1 MKYIPTRL
9 VFITISVLIMTS
21 GCAGPTTKRPETD
34 DAAVALEAQKQREF
48 AVREALR
55 NQQRLNTV
63 GWPILGQGVPMC
75 TDKNRWATGAFFAN
89 KFDFTKELQDT
100 AISALHMSDVLQV
113 HTVIKDSPADVA
125 GIKEGDL
132 IIRVNDKEAPVG
144 EGASSKLSEIV
155 KEELKDGKNVTYTV
169 RRDGV
174 QEALDIIP
182 VKICDYPLVVVN
194 QDDVNAYADGNNI
207 ILFQGMMDFAR
218 TDQELSMVV
227 AHELA
232 HNSMRH
238 IEAKKTNFYIGLLFD
253 AIVIGLTGVDIGIR
267 NAAANAYSKDFEAEA
282 DYVGMYILAREGM
295 DLDGVPEFWRRMG
308 ARNPKSIEDNYLASH
323 PSTPE
328 RFVSLEESI
337 KEIKQKQE
345 SGQDLMPNIDE
356 ETWSSRDAPPP
367 APSSLSFG
375 K

>member
-1 MKYIPTRL
+1 MKYIPARL
-9 VFITISVLIMTS
+9 ILSTISIIIIIS

-63 GWPILGQGVPMC
+63 GWPILVEGVPMC
-75 TDKNRWATGAFFAN
+75 KDKNRWATGAYFAN
-89 KFDFTKELQDT
+89 KFDFAKELQDT

-113 HTVIKDSPADVA
+113 RTVIKDSPADAA
-125 GIKEGDL
+125 GLKEGDL

-144 EGASSKLSEIV
+144 EGASSKLSEII
-155 KEELKDGKNVTYTV
+155 KEELKDGKDVTFTV
-169 RRDGV
+169 RHDGI
-174 QEALDIIP
+174 QEVRNITP
-182 VKICDYPLVVVN
+182 VKICDYPLLVLN

-207 ILFQGMMDFAR
+207 IVLQGMMDFAR

-238 IEAKKTNFYIGLLFD
+238 IEAKKKNYYIGFLFD
-253 AIVIGLTGVDIGIR
+253 VIVIGLTGVDFGIR
-267 NAAANAYSKDFEAEA
+267 NATAQAYSKDFEAEA

-337 KEIKQKQE
+337 KEIKQKE
-345 SGQDLMPNIDE
+345 ANGEELMPNIDE
-356 ETWSSRDAPPP
+356 TAWSKREAPPP

>member
-1 MKYIPTRL
+1 MKYISARL
-9 VFITISVLIMTS
+9 ILTTISIIIIIS

-48 AVREALR
+48 AVHEALK

-63 GWPILGQGVPMC
+63 GWPILVEGVPMC
-75 TDKNRWATGAFFAN
+75 KDKNRWATGAYFAN
-89 KFDFTKELQDT
+89 KFDFAKEMQDT

-113 HTVIKDSPADVA
+113 HTVVKNSPADVA
-125 GIKEGDL
+125 GVKEGDL

-144 EGASSKLSEIV
+144 EGASGKLSEII
-155 KEELKDGKNVTYTV
+155 KEELKDGKNVKFTV
-169 RRDGV
+169 RHDGI
-174 QEALDIIP
+174 QEVRNITP
-182 VKICDYPLVVVN
+182 VKICDYPLVVLN

-207 ILFQGMMDFAR
+207 IVFQGMMDFAR

-238 IEAKKTNFYIGLLFD
+238 IEAKKKNYYIGFLFD
-253 AIVIGLTGVDIGIR
+253 VIVIGFTGVDFGIR
-267 NAAANAYSKDFEAEA
+267 NAAAQAYSKEFEAEA
-282 DYVGMYILAREGM
+282 DYVGMYILAREGI

-337 KEIKQKQE
+337 KEIKQKE
-345 SGQDLMPNIDE
+345 ANGEELMPNIDE
-356 ETWSSRDAPPP
+356 AAWSKREAPPP